1 MPSEVFPIKKP
12 RVRAFLAAVAIA
24 VCVLALPVLCLYIEY
39 NTQYTQY
46 GEVTPAVSYRIAG
59 GFTLT
64 DGEGEP
70 ILPAQSR
77 TARAA
82 SALIPA
88 WVRLTAAMTD
98 QLLAIGAGLWDEFGI

>member
-1 MPSEVFPIKKP
+1 MQALSSMASFSDAHECNAIPVIAAN
-12 RVRAFLAAVAIA
+12 VTRA
-24 VCVLALPVLCLYIEY
+24 
-39 NTQYTQY
+39 
-46 GEVTPAVSYRIAG
+46 
-59 GFTLT
+59 
-64 DGEGEP
+64 